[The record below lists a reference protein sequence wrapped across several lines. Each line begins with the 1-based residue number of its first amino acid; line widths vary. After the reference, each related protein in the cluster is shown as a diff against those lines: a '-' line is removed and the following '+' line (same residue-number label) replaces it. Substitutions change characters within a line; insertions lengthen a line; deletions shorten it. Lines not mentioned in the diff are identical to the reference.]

1 MPFSSIDFYKV
12 VQREQDDKEP
22 RCSCRV
28 SKPKL
33 HATQSWVQ
41 QTSCNSCQ
49 KPFTN
54 YQKLFSLTKKDPVTT
69 TRTEMYSYINREEN
83 QEETEGSR
91 QIFSSKMAKL
101 KFSKYSGDD
110 PTEWFTAWSNSLN
123 FKGLLKEEEGVF
135 SFIPPGRGGQPV
147 VAVATTSLSGRR
159 QNGDLTIF
167 EGRVMGSLWTYKM

>member
-28 SKPKL
+28 RKPKL

-41 QTSCNSCQ
+41 QTSCNSWK

-110 PTEWFTAWSNSLN
+110 PTEWLNRVEQFFEFQGTAKRRRRCLQLHSTW
-123 FKGLLKEEEGVF
+123 KGRPT
-135 SFIPPGRGGQPV
+135 SGG
-147 VAVATTSLSGRR
+147 SGYDELIRKKA
-159 QNGDLTIF
+159 
-167 EGRVMGSLWTYKM
+167 EW

>member
-1 MPFSSIDFYKV
+1 
-12 VQREQDDKEP
+12 
-22 RCSCRV
+22 
-28 SKPKL
+28 
-33 HATQSWVQ
+33 
-41 QTSCNSCQ
+41 
-49 KPFTN
+49 
-54 YQKLFSLTKKDPVTT
+54 
-69 TRTEMYSYINREEN
+69 MYSYINREEN